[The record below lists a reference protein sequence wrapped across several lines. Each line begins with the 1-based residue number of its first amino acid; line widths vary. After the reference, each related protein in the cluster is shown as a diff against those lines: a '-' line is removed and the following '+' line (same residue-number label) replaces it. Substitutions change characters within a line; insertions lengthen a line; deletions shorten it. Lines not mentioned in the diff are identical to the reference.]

1 MRLCL
6 SVFILSEQGKRL
18 FQVPNGHLLNDEE
31 RDAIVDDAFAYGVKN
46 WADTFD
52 EAIESLPS
60 RY

>member
-6 SVFILSEQGKRL
+6 SVFILSEYSKRL
-18 FQVPNGHLLNDEE
+18 FQAPNGYVLNDEE

-60 RY
+60 RD